1 MAMNKKTTR
10 LSLLRGI
17 LVVMA
22 LIVAMTSNAAK
33 LTDVIGY
40 NWTTSGTNAT
50 LAKYTITSHQEDGVT
65 VKDSLFYTGDE
76 NNIVNIPETF
86 EYNGVTYTVV
96 AIDANAF
103 VNCRDIKEIH
113 LPATCVSYGNNCF
126 RGCTSLTNYPV
137 TETATKMGSGTIWEC
152 PNVTEAFIPSG
163 VTSTLISNQF
173 ANTGVRK
180 LTIMASETPLKFSRN
195 AFGATAADLPPL
207 DTLIILRPMNTAD
220 YASNLQPFH
229 NYTTIKQLVLG
240 GELLDIAQSC
250 FMGCSGIEEVI
261 FEEGNKIATIGS
273 GAFNCCNHLKSIE
286 LPATITSVP
295 MNIFLNCSQLE
306 SVNFLGSITSIQQS
320 AFNGCSSLQSIALP
334 SSLTSIG
341 ASAFNNSGLTG
352 VIELPEGLTTIGAG
366 AFAGSHNI
374 TGINLPST
382 VATIGNAAFGPI
394 ENLASIQLADGNSA
408 FAVNNGVL
416 TNAAGTRL
424 LVTAHE
430 GEIGTAINNG
440 TVVSIDNYGMAFS
453 PYTDVNLPALNEIG
467 NYGFYRAAIKEF
479 TYKAG
484 MTVNPNAF
492 LESDLET
499 LNTEE
504 GVREIPQNLC
514 ANCTKL
520 TTVNISNT
528 VTNMFQ
534 DAFIGCTSLKHM
546 DLGANINYME
556 KGSVPATIE
565 SLTVRNVVPPVLG
578 AGVFEPSQSNVICN
592 VAATSVNDY
601 EAAPQWQYLN
611 IQGDPSITGEG
622 TVLGCPSGLYFATK
636 DCRLMYRDNDG
647 NIIDTEFNTGEH
659 AFNIQNYKNRIYV
672 ASAGHYFQYQGEDA
686 QASGGDGELFYVNK
700 TDDLWYRVTVLN
712 NVGYKAFEDPFSM
725 YISAIDNKIYIA
737 DRNVGIHEMSA
748 DTVGLYG
755 TQPFFMQNGWLPY
768 YNDKITWG
776 AIGAG
781 MQMRATDVVASDGTT
796 RNNVYWVAKKFNG
809 QGIFRFDKNMIY
821 SASDN
826 EGAYH
831 QNEQLPVYLYNV
843 QMTTFYIDEENGY
856 LYFFVQKDN
865 VGNAT
870 PGLYRISLATLATK
884 QDQATVADDAVLID
898 DSPILLEGSGDE
910 ITGITQITGDGNY
923 IYWAYI
929 SCGEGT
935 SVPGMVAYD
944 PANPLHQT
952 GIKMISAKPENAT
965 VVPPITYAVEGIA
978 AYGVTTAKFESPG
991 PAILPGDV
999 NGDGNVTS
1007 TDITLLYNIILNNDY
1022 TGVVN
1027 ADQNG
1032 DGNITSSDVTLIYNI
1047 LLGSKK

>member
-1 MAMNKKTTR
+1 MSKKITR
-10 LSLLRGI
+10 LSWLRGS
-17 LVVMA
+17 LLVMA
-22 LIVAMTSNAAK
+22 LTAAVIGNAAT

-50 LAKYTITSHQEDGVT
+50 LKKYTITSHQEDGVT

-86 EYNGVTYTVV
+86 EYNGITYTVV

-137 TETATKMGSGTIWEC
+137 TETATKLGSGTIWEC
-152 PNVTEAFIPSG
+152 PNITEAFIPSG

-180 LTIMASETPLKFSRN
+180 LTIMASETPLKFNRN

-207 DTLIILRPMNTAD
+207 DTLIILRPMNTGD
-220 YASNLQPFH
+220 YVSNLQPFH
-229 NYTTIKQLVLG
+229 NYPTIKQLVLG
-240 GELLDIAQSC
+240 GELLDIPQSC
-250 FMGCSGIEEVI
+250 FMGCSGIEEII
-261 FEEGNKIATIGS
+261 FEDGNKIATIGTD
-273 GAFNCCNHLKSIE
+273 AFQGCSSLKSIE

-295 MNIFLNCSQLE
+295 MNLLLGCSKLE
-306 SVNFLGSITSIQQS
+306 SVSFLGEITSIQQS
-320 AFNGCSSLQSIALP
+320 AFNGCAALHNFTFPATLKTIA
-334 SSLTSIG
+334 
-341 ASAFNNSGLTG
+341 ASAFYNSGLTG
-352 VIELPEGLTTIGAG
+352 VIELPEGVTSVGTN
-366 AFAGSHNI
+366 AFAGANAI
-374 TGINLPST
+374 TGIKLPST
-382 VATIGNAAFGPI
+382 LATIGNAAFGPI
-394 ENLASIQLADGNSA
+394 ENLASIELADGNSA
-408 FAVNNGVL
+408 FTVNNGVL

-430 GEIGTAINNG
+430 GEIGTTINNG
-440 TVVSIDNYGMAFS
+440 TIETIDNYGMAYS
-453 PYTDVNLPALNEIG
+453 PFTDVNLSSLVEIG

-484 MTVNPNAF
+484 MVVNPNAF

-504 GVREIPQNLC
+504 GAREIPQNLC

-534 DAFIGCTSLKHM
+534 DAFAGCTALKHM

-578 AGVFEPSQSNVICN
+578 AGVFEPSQSNVLCT
-592 VAATSVNDY
+592 VAATSVGDY

-636 DCRLMYRDNDG
+636 DGRLMYRDNNGDV
-647 NIIDTEFNTGEH
+647 IDTEFTTGEH
-659 AFNIQNYKNRIYV
+659 AFNIQSYKNRIYV
-672 ASAGHYFQYQGEDA
+672 ASAGHYFQYQGADA

-725 YISAIDNKIYIA
+725 YISSIDNKIYIA

-755 TQPFFMQNGWLPY
+755 TQPFFMQNNWLPY
-768 YNDKITWG
+768 YNDKITYG

-781 MQMRATDVVASDGTT
+781 MTMRATDVIDANGTT

-809 QGIFRFDKNMIY
+809 QGIFRFDKSMLY
-821 SASDN
+821 TD
-826 EGAYH
+826 GTGDQH
-831 QNEQLPVYLYNV
+831 TDKQLPVYLNNV
-843 QMTTFYIDEENGY
+843 QMTCFYLDEENGY

-865 VGNAT
+865 VGNSV
-870 PGLYRISLATLATK
+870 PGLYRIALATLEAKQEMATI
-884 QDQATVADDAVLID
+884 AEDAVLID
-898 DSPILLEGSGDE
+898 NSPILLEGSGDE
-910 ITGITQITGDGNY
+910 ITGITQITGDGEY

-929 SCGEGT
+929 SCGDGT
-935 SVPGMVAYD
+935 AVPGMVAYD
-944 PANPLHQT
+944 AANPLHQT

-978 AYGVTTAKFESPG
+978 AYGVTTAKFEAPVVVV
-991 PAILPGDV
+991 PGDV
-999 NGDGNVTS
+999 NGDGQVTAS
-1007 TDITLLYNIILNNDY
+1007 DITSLYSIILNNDWSNA
-1022 TGVVN
+1022 VN

-1032 DGNITSSDVTLIYNI
+1032 DGEITAADITAVYNV
-1047 LLGSKK
+1047 LLGN

>member
-1 MAMNKKTTR
+1 MSKKITR
-10 LSLLRGI
+10 LSWLRGS
-17 LVVMA
+17 LLVMA
-22 LIVAMTSNAAK
+22 LTAAVIGNAAT

-50 LAKYTITSHQEDGVT
+50 LKKYTITSHQEDGVT

-86 EYNGVTYTVV
+86 EYNGITYTVV

-137 TETATKMGSGTIWEC
+137 TETATKLGSGTIWEC
-152 PNVTEAFIPSG
+152 PNITEAFIPSG

-180 LTIMASETPLKFSRN
+180 LTIMASETPLKFNRN

-207 DTLIILRPMNTAD
+207 DTLIILRPMNTGD
-220 YASNLQPFH
+220 YVSNLQPFH
-229 NYTTIKQLVLG
+229 NYPTIKQLVLG
-240 GELLDIAQSC
+240 GELLDIPQSC
-250 FMGCSGIEEVI
+250 FMGCSGIEEII
-261 FEEGNKIATIGS
+261 FEDGNKIATIGTD
-273 GAFNCCNHLKSIE
+273 AFQGCSSLKSIE

-295 MNIFLNCSQLE
+295 MNLLLGCSKLE
-306 SVNFLGSITSIQQS
+306 SVNFLGEITSIQQS
-320 AFNGCSSLQSIALP
+320 AFNGCAALHNFTFPATLKTIA
-334 SSLTSIG
+334 
-341 ASAFNNSGLTG
+341 ASAFYNSGLTG
-352 VIELPEGLTTIGAG
+352 VIELPEGVTSVGAN
-366 AFAGSHNI
+366 AFAGANAI
-374 TGINLPST
+374 TGIKLPST
-382 VATIGNAAFGPI
+382 LATIGNAAFGPI
-394 ENLASIQLADGNSA
+394 ENLASIELADGNSA
-408 FAVNNGVL
+408 FTVNNGVL

-430 GEIGTAINNG
+430 GEIGTTINNG
-440 TVVSIDNYGMAFS
+440 TIETIDNYGMAYS
-453 PYTDVNLPALNEIG
+453 PFTDVNLASLVEIG
-467 NYGFYRAAIKEF
+467 NFGFYRAAIKEF

-484 MTVNPNAF
+484 MIVNPNAF

-504 GVREIPQNLC
+504 GAREIPQNLC

-534 DAFIGCTSLKHM
+534 DAFAGCTALKHM

-578 AGVFEPSQSNVICN
+578 AGVFEPSQSNVLCT
-592 VAATSVNDY
+592 VAATSVGDY

-636 DCRLMYRDNDG
+636 DGRLMYRDNNGD
-647 NIIDTEFNTGEH
+647 IIDTEFTTGEH
-659 AFNIQNYKNRIYV
+659 AFNIQSYKNRIYV
-672 ASAGHYFQYQGEDA
+672 ASAGHYFQYQGADA

-725 YISAIDNKIYIA
+725 YISSIDNKIYIA

-755 TQPFFMQNGWLPY
+755 TQPFFMQNNWLPY
-768 YNDKITWG
+768 YNDKITYG

-781 MQMRATDVVASDGTT
+781 MTMRATDVVASDGTT

-809 QGIFRFDKNMIY
+809 QGIFRFDKSMLY
-821 SASDN
+821 TD
-826 EGAYH
+826 GTGDQH
-831 QNEQLPVYLYNV
+831 TDKQLPVYLNNV
-843 QMTTFYIDEENGY
+843 QMTCFYLDEENGY

-865 VGNAT
+865 VGNSV
-870 PGLYRISLATLATK
+870 PGLYRIALATLEAK
-884 QDQATVADDAVLID
+884 QDMATIAEDAVLID
-898 DSPILLEGSGDE
+898 NSPILLEGSGDE
-910 ITGITQITGDGNY
+910 ITGITQITGDGEY

-929 SCGEGT
+929 SCGDGT
-935 SVPGMVAYD
+935 AVPGMVAYD
-944 PANPLHQT
+944 AANPLHQT

-978 AYGVTTAKFESPG
+978 AYGVTTAKFEAPVVVV
-991 PAILPGDV
+991 PGDV
-999 NGDGNVTS
+999 NGDGQVTAS
-1007 TDITLLYNIILNNDY
+1007 DITSLYSIILNNDWSNA
-1022 TGVVN
+1022 VN

-1032 DGNITSSDVTLIYNI
+1032 DGEITAADITAVYNV
-1047 LLGSKK
+1047 LLGN

>member
-1 MAMNKKTTR
+1 MSKNITR
-10 LSLLRGI
+10 SFWLRGSLLILSLA
-17 LVVMA
+17 VVIMA
-22 LIVAMTSNAAK
+22 NAAT

-50 LAKYTITSHQEDGVT
+50 LKKYTITSHQEDGVT

-86 EYNGVTYTVV
+86 EYNGITYTVV

-137 TETATKMGSGTIWEC
+137 TETATKLGSGTIWEC
-152 PNVTEAFIPSG
+152 PNITEAFIPSG

-180 LTIMASETPLKFSRN
+180 LTIMASETPLKFNRN
-195 AFGATAADLPPL
+195 AFGATNADMPPL
-207 DTLIILRPMNTAD
+207 DTLIILRPMNTSD
-220 YASNLQPFH
+220 YVSNLQPFH
-229 NYTTIKQLVLG
+229 NYPTIKQLVLG
-240 GELLDIAQSC
+240 GELLDIPQSC
-250 FMGCSGIEEVI
+250 FMGCSGLEEVI
-261 FEEGNKIATIGS
+261 FENGNKIATIGS
-273 GAFNCCNHLKSIE
+273 DAFQGCNHLKAIE

-295 MNIFLNCSQLE
+295 MNLCLGCSQLN
-306 SVNFLGSITSIQQS
+306 SVSFLGDITSIQQS
-320 AFNGCSSLQSIALP
+320 AFNGCAALQNFTFPTTLK
-334 SSLTSIG
+334 TIG
-341 ASAFNNSGLTG
+341 ASAFYNSGLAG
-352 VIELPEGLTTIGAG
+352 VIELPEGVTSIGAN
-366 AFAGSHNI
+366 AFAGANAI
-374 TGINLPST
+374 TGIKLPST

-394 ENLASIQLADGNSA
+394 ENLASIELGAGNSA
-408 FAVNNGVL
+408 FALNNGVL

-430 GEIGTAINNG
+430 GNIGTTLNNA
-440 TVVSIDNYGMAFS
+440 TIETIDNYGMAFS
-453 PYTDVNLPALNEIG
+453 PFTDVDLPALNEIG

-492 LESDLET
+492 LESDLEI

-504 GVREIPQNLC
+504 GAREIPQNLC

-520 TTVNISNT
+520 HTVNISST
-528 VTNMFQ
+528 VTNIFQ
-534 DAFIGCTSLKHM
+534 DAFAGCTALEHM
-546 DLGANINYME
+546 ELGSHINYME
-556 KGSVPATIE
+556 KGAVPSTIQ
-565 SLTVRNVVPPVLG
+565 SLRVLNVTPPVLG
-578 AGVFEPSQSNVICN
+578 AGVFEPAQSNVLCE
-592 VAATSVNDY
+592 VASTAVNDY

-611 IQGDPSITGEG
+611 IQGDPSITGSG
-622 TVLGCPSGLYFATK
+622 TTLGCPSGLYFATK
-636 DCRLMYRDNDG
+636 DCRLMYRDSEG

-659 AFNIQNYKNRIYV
+659 AFNIQSYKNRIYV
-672 ASAGHYFQYQGEDA
+672 ASAGHYFQYQGADA
-686 QASGGDGELFYVNK
+686 QATGGDGELFYVNN
-700 TDDLWYRVTVLN
+700 TDGMWFRVTVLN

-725 YISAIDNKIYIA
+725 YISSIDNKIYIA

-755 TQPFFMQNGWLPY
+755 TQPFFMQNNWLPY
-768 YNDKITWG
+768 YNDKITYG

-781 MQMRATDVVASDGTT
+781 MTMRATDVINADGTT

-809 QGIFRFDKNMIY
+809 QGIFRFDKSMLY
-821 SASDN
+821 PDGT
-826 EGAYH
+826 GADH
-831 QNEQLPVYLYNV
+831 PDKQLPVYLNNV
-843 QMTTFYIDEENGY
+843 QMTSFYLDEENGY

-865 VGNAT
+865 VGGAV
-870 PGLYRISLATLATK
+870 PGLYRIALATLNAK
-884 QDQATVADDAVLID
+884 QDLATISEDAVLID

-935 SVPGMVAYD
+935 SVPDMVAYD
-944 PANPLHQT
+944 PTNPLHQT

-978 AYGVTTAKFESPG
+978 AYGVTTAKFEAPVVVV
-991 PAILPGDV
+991 PGDV
-999 NGDGNVTS
+999 NGDGVVTAADV
-1007 TDITLLYNIILNNDY
+1007 TMLYNILLNEDW
-1022 TGVVN
+1022 TDAVN

-1032 DGNITSSDVTLIYNI
+1032 DGVITAADITAVYNV
-1047 LLGSKK
+1047 LLN

>member
-1 MAMNKKTTR
+1 MSKNITR
-10 LSLLRGI
+10 LSWMRVSLLI
-17 LVVMA
+17 LSLAVVMMA
-22 LIVAMTSNAAK
+22 NAAT

-40 NWTTSGTNAT
+40 NWTTNGTNAT
-50 LAKYTITSHQEDGVT
+50 LKKYTITSHQEDGVT

-86 EYNGVTYTVV
+86 EYNGITYTVV

-152 PNVTEAFIPSG
+152 PNITEAFIPGG

-173 ANTGVRK
+173 ANSGVRK
-180 LTIMASETPLKFSRN
+180 LTIMASETPLKFNRN

-207 DTLIILRPMNTAD
+207 DTLIILRPMNTSD
-220 YASNLQPFH
+220 YVSNLQPFH
-229 NYTTIKQLVLG
+229 NYPTIKQLVLG
-240 GELLDIAQSC
+240 GELLDIPQSC
-250 FMGCSGIEEVI
+250 FMGCSGIENVI
-261 FEEGNKIATIGS
+261 FEDGNKIATIGT
-273 GAFNCCNHLKSIE
+273 GAFQGCNHLKAIE

-295 MNIFLNCSQLE
+295 ANIFLNCSQLE
-306 SVNFLGSITSIQQS
+306 QVNLLGDVTSIQQS
-320 AFNGCSSLQSIALP
+320 AFNGCAALQNFTFPTTLK
-334 SSLTSIG
+334 TIG
-341 ASAFNNSGLTG
+341 ASAFLNSGLTG
-352 VIELPEGLTTIGAG
+352 VIEIPEGVTSIGAT
-366 AFAGSHNI
+366 AFAGSNTI
-374 TGINLPST
+374 TGIKLPST

-394 ENLASIQLADGNSA
+394 ENLASIELASGNSA
-408 FAVNNGVL
+408 FALSNGVL
-416 TNAAGTRL
+416 TNAASTRL
-424 LVTAHE
+424 LVAAHE
-430 GEIGTAINNG
+430 GEIGTTLNNA
-440 TVVSIDNYGMAFS
+440 TIETIDNYGLAYS
-453 PYTDVNLPALNEIG
+453 PFTDVILPALKEIG

-479 TYKAG
+479 TYKSG

-492 LESDLET
+492 LESDLEI

-504 GVREIPQNLC
+504 GAREIPQNLC

-520 TTVNISNT
+520 HTVNISNT
-528 VTNMFQ
+528 VTNIFR
-534 DAFIGCTSLKHM
+534 DAFEGCTALEHM
-546 DLGANINYME
+546 ELGSHINYME
-556 KGSVPATIE
+556 KGAVPSTIQ
-565 SLTVRNVVPPVLG
+565 SLRVLNVTPPVLG
-578 AGVFEPSQSNVICN
+578 AGVFEPSQSNVVCT

-622 TVLGCPSGLYFATK
+622 TTLGCPPGLYFATK
-636 DCRLMYRDNDG
+636 DSRLMYVNNRNE
-647 NIIDTEFNTGEH
+647 IIDTEFNTGEH
-659 AFNIQNYKNRIYV
+659 AFNIQLYKNRVYV

-686 QASGGDGELFYVNK
+686 QASGGDGELFYVNN
-700 TDDLWYRVTVLN
+700 TDGMWYRVTVLN

-725 YISAIDNKIYIA
+725 YISSIDNKIYIA

-781 MQMRATDVVASDGTT
+781 MQMRATDVINADGTT
-796 RNNVYWVAKKFNG
+796 RDNVYWVAKKFNG
-809 QGIFRFDKNMIY
+809 QGIFRFDKSMIH
-821 SASDN
+821 SGSDN
-826 EGAYH
+826 DGANYP
-831 QNEQLPVYLYNV
+831 NEQLPVYLNNV

-870 PGLYRISLATLATK
+870 PGLYRIALATLATK
-884 QDQATVADDAVLID
+884 QDQATVAEDAVLID

-910 ITGITQITGDGNY
+910 ITGITQITGDGNH

-929 SCGEGT
+929 SCGDAAA
-935 SVPGMVAYD
+935 VPGMVAYD
-944 PANPLHQT
+944 ATNPLHKT
-952 GIKMISAKPENAT
+952 GIKMISAKPENAA

-978 AYGVTTAKFESPG
+978 AYGVAAYGFDPQQ
-991 PAILPGDV
+991 AIPGDV
-999 NGDGNVTS
+999 NGDGNVTAA
-1007 TDITLLYNIILNNDY
+1007 DITAL
-1022 TGVVN
+1022 
-1027 ADQNG
+1027 
-1032 DGNITSSDVTLIYNI
+1032 YNI
-1047 LLGSKK
+1047 LLTDDWSNALNPDQTGDGVITSADITAVYSILLGSN

>member
-1 MAMNKKTTR
+1 MSKKITR
-10 LSLLRGI
+10 LSWLRGS
-17 LVVMA
+17 LLVMA
-22 LIVAMTSNAAK
+22 LTAAVIGNAAT

-50 LAKYTITSHQEDGVT
+50 LKKYTITSHQEDGVT

-86 EYNGVTYTVV
+86 EYNGITYTVV

-137 TETATKMGSGTIWEC
+137 TETATKLGSGTIWEC
-152 PNVTEAFIPSG
+152 PNITEAFIPSG

-180 LTIMASETPLKFSRN
+180 LTIMASETPLKFNRN

-207 DTLIILRPMNTAD
+207 DTLIILRPMNTGD
-220 YASNLQPFH
+220 YVSNLQPFH
-229 NYTTIKQLVLG
+229 NYPTIKQLVLG
-240 GELLDIAQSC
+240 GELLDIPQSC
-250 FMGCSGIEEVI
+250 FMGCSGIEEII
-261 FEEGNKIATIGS
+261 FEDGNKIATIGTD
-273 GAFNCCNHLKSIE
+273 AFQGCSSLKSIE

-295 MNIFLNCSQLE
+295 MNLCLGCSQLN
-306 SVNFLGSITSIQQS
+306 SVTFLGEVTSIQQS
-320 AFNGCSSLQSIALP
+320 AFNGCAALHNFTFPATLKTIA
-334 SSLTSIG
+334 
-341 ASAFNNSGLTG
+341 ASAFYNSGLTG
-352 VIELPEGLTTIGAG
+352 VIELPEGVTSVGAN
-366 AFAGSHNI
+366 AFAGANAI
-374 TGINLPST
+374 TGIKLPST
-382 VATIGNAAFGPI
+382 LATIGNAAFGPI
-394 ENLASIQLADGNSA
+394 ENLASIELADGNSA
-408 FAVNNGVL
+408 FTVNNGVL

-430 GEIGTAINNG
+430 GEIGTTINNG
-440 TVVSIDNYGMAFS
+440 TIETIDNYGMAYS
-453 PYTDVNLPALNEIG
+453 PFTDVNLASLVEIG
-467 NYGFYRAAIKEF
+467 NFGFYRAAIKEF

-484 MTVNPNAF
+484 MIVNPNAF

-504 GVREIPQNLC
+504 GAREIPQNLC

-534 DAFIGCTSLKHM
+534 DAFAGCTALKHM

-578 AGVFEPSQSNVICN
+578 AGVFEPSQSNVLCT
-592 VAATSVNDY
+592 VAATSVGDY

-636 DCRLMYRDNDG
+636 DGRLMYRDNNGDV
-647 NIIDTEFNTGEH
+647 IDTEFTTGEH
-659 AFNIQNYKNRIYV
+659 AFNIQSYKNRIYV
-672 ASAGHYFQYQGEDA
+672 ASAGHYFQYQGADA

-725 YISAIDNKIYIA
+725 YISSIDNKIYIA

-755 TQPFFMQNGWLPY
+755 TQPFFMQNNWLPY
-768 YNDKITWG
+768 YNDKITYG

-781 MQMRATDVVASDGTT
+781 MTMRATDVIDANGTT

-809 QGIFRFDKNMIY
+809 QGIFRFDKSMLY
-821 SASDN
+821 TD
-826 EGAYH
+826 GTGDQH
-831 QNEQLPVYLYNV
+831 TDKQLPVYLNNV
-843 QMTTFYIDEENGY
+843 QMTCFYLDEENGY

-865 VGNAT
+865 VGNSV
-870 PGLYRISLATLATK
+870 PGLYRIALATLEAKQEMATI
-884 QDQATVADDAVLID
+884 AEDAVLID
-898 DSPILLEGSGDE
+898 NSPILLEGSGDE
-910 ITGITQITGDGNY
+910 ITGITQITGDGEY

-929 SCGEGT
+929 SCGDGT
-935 SVPGMVAYD
+935 AVPGMVAYD
-944 PANPLHQT
+944 AANPLHQT

-978 AYGVTTAKFESPG
+978 AYGVTTAKFEAPVVVV
-991 PAILPGDV
+991 PGDV
-999 NGDGNVTS
+999 NGDGQVTAS
-1007 TDITLLYNIILNNDY
+1007 DITSLYSIILNNDWSNA
-1022 TGVVN
+1022 VN

-1032 DGNITSSDVTLIYNI
+1032 DGEITAADITAVYNV
-1047 LLGSKK
+1047 LLGN

>member
-1 MAMNKKTTR
+1 MSKKITR
-10 LSLLRGI
+10 LSWLRGS
-17 LVVMA
+17 LLVMA
-22 LIVAMTSNAAK
+22 LTAAVIGNAAT

-50 LAKYTITSHQEDGVT
+50 LKKYTITSHQEDGVT

-86 EYNGVTYTVV
+86 EYNGITYTVV

-137 TETATKMGSGTIWEC
+137 TETATKLGSGTIWEC
-152 PNVTEAFIPSG
+152 PNITEAFIPSG

-180 LTIMASETPLKFSRN
+180 LTIMASETPLKFNRN
-195 AFGATAADLPPL
+195 AFGATSADLPPL
-207 DTLIILRPMNTAD
+207 DTLIILRPMNTGD
-220 YASNLQPFH
+220 YVSNLQPFH
-229 NYTTIKQLVLG
+229 NYPTIKQLVLG
-240 GELLDIAQSC
+240 GELLDIPQSC
-250 FMGCSGIEEVI
+250 FMGCSGIEEII
-261 FEEGNKIATIGS
+261 FEDGNKIATIGTD
-273 GAFNCCNHLKSIE
+273 AFQGCSSLKSIE

-295 MNIFLNCSQLE
+295 MNLCLGCSQLN
-306 SVNFLGSITSIQQS
+306 SVTFLGEVTSIQQS
-320 AFNGCSSLQSIALP
+320 AFNGCAALHNFTFPATLKTIA
-334 SSLTSIG
+334 
-341 ASAFNNSGLTG
+341 ASAFYNSGLTG
-352 VIELPEGLTTIGAG
+352 VIELPEGVTSVGAN
-366 AFAGSHNI
+366 AFAGANAI
-374 TGINLPST
+374 TGIKLPST
-382 VATIGNAAFGPI
+382 LATIGNAAFGPI
-394 ENLASIQLADGNSA
+394 ENLASIELADGNSA
-408 FAVNNGVL
+408 FTVNNGVL

-430 GEIGTAINNG
+430 GEIGTTINNG
-440 TVVSIDNYGMAFS
+440 TIETIDNYGMAYS
-453 PYTDVNLPALNEIG
+453 PFTDVNLASLVEIG
-467 NYGFYRAAIKEF
+467 NFGFYRAAIKEF

-484 MTVNPNAF
+484 MIVNPNAF

-504 GVREIPQNLC
+504 GAREIPQNLC

-534 DAFIGCTSLKHM
+534 DAFAGCTALKHM

-578 AGVFEPSQSNVICN
+578 AGVFEPSQSNVLCT
-592 VAATSVNDY
+592 VAATSVGDY

-636 DCRLMYRDNDG
+636 DGRLMYRDNNGD
-647 NIIDTEFNTGEH
+647 IIDTEFTTGEH
-659 AFNIQNYKNRIYV
+659 AFNIQSYKNRIYV
-672 ASAGHYFQYQGEDA
+672 ASAGHYFQYQGADA

-725 YISAIDNKIYIA
+725 YISSIDNKIYIA

-755 TQPFFMQNGWLPY
+755 TQPFFMQNNWLPY
-768 YNDKITWG
+768 YNDKITYG

-781 MQMRATDVVASDGTT
+781 MTMRATDVIDANGTT

-809 QGIFRFDKNMIY
+809 QGIFRFDKSMLY
-821 SASDN
+821 TD
-826 EGAYH
+826 GTGDQH
-831 QNEQLPVYLYNV
+831 TDKQLPVYLNNV
-843 QMTTFYIDEENGY
+843 QMTCFYLDEENGY

-865 VGNAT
+865 VGNSV
-870 PGLYRISLATLATK
+870 PGLYRIALATLEAKQEMATI
-884 QDQATVADDAVLID
+884 AEDAVLID
-898 DSPILLEGSGDE
+898 NSPILLEGSGDE
-910 ITGITQITGDGNY
+910 ITGITQITGDGEY

-929 SCGEGT
+929 SCGDGT
-935 SVPGMVAYD
+935 AVPGMVAYD
-944 PANPLHQT
+944 AANPLHQT

-978 AYGVTTAKFESPG
+978 AYGVTTAKFEAPVVVV
-991 PAILPGDV
+991 PGDV
-999 NGDGNVTS
+999 NGDGQVTAS
-1007 TDITLLYNIILNNDY
+1007 DITSLYSIILNNDWSY
-1022 TGVVN
+1022 AVN

-1032 DGNITSSDVTLIYNI
+1032 DGEITAADITAVYNV
-1047 LLGSKK
+1047 LLGN

>member
-1 MAMNKKTTR
+1 MSKKITR
-10 LSLLRGI
+10 LSWLRGS
-17 LVVMA
+17 LLVMA
-22 LIVAMTSNAAK
+22 LTAAVIGNAAT

-50 LAKYTITSHQEDGVT
+50 LKKYTITSHQEDGVT

-86 EYNGVTYTVV
+86 EYNGITYTVV

-137 TETATKMGSGTIWEC
+137 TETATKLGSGTIWEC
-152 PNVTEAFIPSG
+152 PNITEAFIPSG

-180 LTIMASETPLKFSRN
+180 LTIMASETPLKFNRN
-195 AFGATAADLPPL
+195 AFGATSADLPPL
-207 DTLIILRPMNTAD
+207 DTLIILRPMNTGD
-220 YASNLQPFH
+220 YVSNLQPFH
-229 NYTTIKQLVLG
+229 NYPTIKQLVLG
-240 GELLDIAQSC
+240 GELLDIPQSC
-250 FMGCSGIEEVI
+250 FMGCSGIEEII
-261 FEEGNKIATIGS
+261 FEDGNKIATIGTD
-273 GAFNCCNHLKSIE
+273 AFQGCSSLKSIE

-295 MNIFLNCSQLE
+295 MNLCLGCSQLN
-306 SVNFLGSITSIQQS
+306 SVTFLGEVTSIQQS
-320 AFNGCSSLQSIALP
+320 AFNGCAALHNFTFPATLKTIA
-334 SSLTSIG
+334 
-341 ASAFNNSGLTG
+341 ASAFYNSGLTG
-352 VIELPEGLTTIGAG
+352 VIELPEGVTSVGAN
-366 AFAGSHNI
+366 AFAGANAI
-374 TGINLPST
+374 TGIKLPST
-382 VATIGNAAFGPI
+382 LATIGNAAFGPI
-394 ENLASIQLADGNSA
+394 ENLASIELADGNSA
-408 FAVNNGVL
+408 FTVNNGVL

-430 GEIGTAINNG
+430 GEIGTTINNG
-440 TVVSIDNYGMAFS
+440 TIETIDNYGMAYS
-453 PYTDVNLPALNEIG
+453 PFTDVNLSSLVEIG
-467 NYGFYRAAIKEF
+467 NFGFYRAAIKEF

-484 MTVNPNAF
+484 MIVNPNAF

-504 GVREIPQNLC
+504 GAREIPQNLC

-534 DAFIGCTSLKHM
+534 DAFAGCTALKHM

-578 AGVFEPSQSNVICN
+578 AGVFEPSQSNVLCT
-592 VAATSVNDY
+592 VAATSVGDY

-636 DCRLMYRDNDG
+636 DGRLMYRDNNGDV
-647 NIIDTEFNTGEH
+647 IDTEFTTGEH
-659 AFNIQNYKNRIYV
+659 AFNIQSYKNRIYV
-672 ASAGHYFQYQGEDA
+672 ASAGHYFQYQGADA

-725 YISAIDNKIYIA
+725 YISSIDNKIYIA

-755 TQPFFMQNGWLPY
+755 TQPFFMQNNWLPY
-768 YNDKITWG
+768 YNDKITYG

-781 MQMRATDVVASDGTT
+781 MTMRATDVIDANGTT

-809 QGIFRFDKNMIY
+809 QGIFRFDKSMLY
-821 SASDN
+821 TDGTG
-826 EGAYH
+826 EQH
-831 QNEQLPVYLYNV
+831 TDKQLPVYLNNV
-843 QMTTFYIDEENGY
+843 QMTCFYLDEENGY

-865 VGNAT
+865 VGNSV
-870 PGLYRISLATLATK
+870 PGLYRIALATLEAKQEMATI
-884 QDQATVADDAVLID
+884 AEDAVLID
-898 DSPILLEGSGDE
+898 NSPILLEGSGDE
-910 ITGITQITGDGNY
+910 ITGITQITGDGEY

-929 SCGEGT
+929 SCGDGT
-935 SVPGMVAYD
+935 AVPGMVAYD
-944 PANPLHQT
+944 AANPLHQT

-978 AYGVTTAKFESPG
+978 AYGVTTAKFEAPVVVV
-991 PAILPGDV
+991 PGDV
-999 NGDGNVTS
+999 NGDGQVTAS
-1007 TDITLLYNIILNNDY
+1007 DITSLYSIILNNDWSNA
-1022 TGVVN
+1022 VN

-1032 DGNITSSDVTLIYNI
+1032 DGEITAADITAVYNV
-1047 LLGSKK
+1047 LLGN

>member
-1 MAMNKKTTR
+1 MSKKITR
-10 LSLLRGI
+10 LSWLRGS
-17 LVVMA
+17 LLVMA
-22 LIVAMTSNAAK
+22 LTAAVIGNAAT

-50 LAKYTITSHQEDGVT
+50 LKKYTITSHQEDGVT

-86 EYNGVTYTVV
+86 EYNGITYTVV

-137 TETATKMGSGTIWEC
+137 TETATKLGSGTIWEC
-152 PNVTEAFIPSG
+152 PNITEAFIPSG

-180 LTIMASETPLKFSRN
+180 LTIMASETPLKFNRN

-207 DTLIILRPMNTAD
+207 DTLIILRPMNTGD
-220 YASNLQPFH
+220 YVSNLQPFH
-229 NYTTIKQLVLG
+229 NYPTIKQLVLG
-240 GELLDIAQSC
+240 GELLDIPQSC
-250 FMGCSGIEEVI
+250 FMGCSGIGEII
-261 FEEGNKIATIGS
+261 FEDGNKIATIGTD
-273 GAFNCCNHLKSIE
+273 AFQGCSSLKSIE

-295 MNIFLNCSQLE
+295 MNLLLGCSKLE
-306 SVNFLGSITSIQQS
+306 SVNFLGEITSIQQS
-320 AFNGCSSLQSIALP
+320 AFNGCAALHNFTFPATLKTIA
-334 SSLTSIG
+334 
-341 ASAFNNSGLTG
+341 ASAFYNSGLTG
-352 VIELPEGLTTIGAG
+352 VIELPEGVTSVGTN
-366 AFAGSHNI
+366 AFAGANAI
-374 TGINLPST
+374 TGIKLPST
-382 VATIGNAAFGPI
+382 LATIGNAAFGPI
-394 ENLASIQLADGNSA
+394 ENLASIELADGNSA
-408 FAVNNGVL
+408 FTVNNGVL

-430 GEIGTAINNG
+430 GEIGTTINNG
-440 TVVSIDNYGMAFS
+440 TIETINNYGMAYS
-453 PYTDVNLPALNEIG
+453 PFTDVNLSSLVEIG
-467 NYGFYRAAIKEF
+467 NFGFYRAAIKEF

-484 MTVNPNAF
+484 MIVNPNAF

-504 GVREIPQNLC
+504 GAREIPQNLC

-534 DAFIGCTSLKHM
+534 DAFAGCTALKHM

-578 AGVFEPSQSNVICN
+578 AGVFEPSQSNVLCT
-592 VAATSVNDY
+592 VAATSVGDY

-636 DCRLMYRDNDG
+636 DGRLMYRDNNGDV
-647 NIIDTEFNTGEH
+647 IDTEFTTGEH
-659 AFNIQNYKNRIYV
+659 AFNIQSYKNRIYV
-672 ASAGHYFQYQGEDA
+672 ASAGHYFQYQGADA

-725 YISAIDNKIYIA
+725 YISSIDNKIYIA

-755 TQPFFMQNGWLPY
+755 TQPFFMQNNWLPY
-768 YNDKITWG
+768 YNDKITYG

-781 MQMRATDVVASDGTT
+781 MTMRATDVIDANGTT

-809 QGIFRFDKNMIY
+809 QGIFRFDKSMLY
-821 SASDN
+821 TD
-826 EGAYH
+826 GTGDQH
-831 QNEQLPVYLYNV
+831 TDKQLPVYLNNV
-843 QMTTFYIDEENGY
+843 QMTCFYLDEENGY

-865 VGNAT
+865 VGNSV
-870 PGLYRISLATLATK
+870 PGLYRIALATLEAKQEMATI
-884 QDQATVADDAVLID
+884 AEDAVLID
-898 DSPILLEGSGDE
+898 NSPILLEGSGDE
-910 ITGITQITGDGNY
+910 ITGITQITGDGEY

-929 SCGEGT
+929 SCGDGT
-935 SVPGMVAYD
+935 AVPGMVAYD
-944 PANPLHQT
+944 AANPLHQT

-978 AYGVTTAKFESPG
+978 AYGVTTAKFEAPVVVV
-991 PAILPGDV
+991 PGDV
-999 NGDGNVTS
+999 NGDGQVTAS
-1007 TDITLLYNIILNNDY
+1007 DITSLYSIILNNDWSNA
-1022 TGVVN
+1022 VN

-1032 DGNITSSDVTLIYNI
+1032 DGEITAADITSVYNV
-1047 LLGSKK
+1047 LLGN

>member
-1 MAMNKKTTR
+1 MSKKITR
-10 LSLLRGI
+10 LSWLRGS
-17 LVVMA
+17 LLVMA
-22 LIVAMTSNAAK
+22 LTAAVIGNAAT

-50 LAKYTITSHQEDGVT
+50 LKKYTITSHQEDGVT

-86 EYNGVTYTVV
+86 EYNGITYTVV

-137 TETATKMGSGTIWEC
+137 TETATKLGSGTIWEC
-152 PNVTEAFIPSG
+152 PNITEAFIPSG

-180 LTIMASETPLKFSRN
+180 LTIMASETPLKFNRN

-207 DTLIILRPMNTAD
+207 DTLIILRPMNTGD
-220 YASNLQPFH
+220 YVSNLQPFH
-229 NYTTIKQLVLG
+229 NYPTIKQLVLG
-240 GELLDIAQSC
+240 GELLDIPQSC

-261 FEEGNKIATIGS
+261 FEDGNKIATIGTD
-273 GAFNCCNHLKSIE
+273 AFQGCSSLKSIE

-295 MNIFLNCSQLE
+295 MNLLLGCSKLE
-306 SVNFLGSITSIQQS
+306 SVNFLGEITSIQQS
-320 AFNGCSSLQSIALP
+320 AFNGCAALHNFTFPATLKTIA
-334 SSLTSIG
+334 
-341 ASAFNNSGLTG
+341 ASAFYNSGLTG
-352 VIELPEGLTTIGAG
+352 VIELPEGVTSVGTN
-366 AFAGSHNI
+366 AFAGANAI
-374 TGINLPST
+374 TGIKLPST
-382 VATIGNAAFGPI
+382 LATIGNAAFGPI
-394 ENLASIQLADGNSA
+394 ENLASIELADGNSA
-408 FAVNNGVL
+408 FTVNNGVL

-430 GEIGTAINNG
+430 GEIGTTINNG
-440 TVVSIDNYGMAFS
+440 TIETIDNYGMAYS
-453 PYTDVNLPALNEIG
+453 PFTDVNLSSLVEIG
-467 NYGFYRAAIKEF
+467 NFGFYRAAIKEF

-484 MTVNPNAF
+484 MIVNPNAF

-504 GVREIPQNLC
+504 GAREIPQNLC

-534 DAFIGCTSLKHM
+534 DAFAGCTALKHM

-578 AGVFEPSQSNVICN
+578 AGVFEPSQSNVLCT
-592 VAATSVNDY
+592 VAATSVGDY

-636 DCRLMYRDNDG
+636 DGRLMYRDNNGDV
-647 NIIDTEFNTGEH
+647 IDTEFTTGEH
-659 AFNIQNYKNRIYV
+659 AFNIQSYKNRIYV
-672 ASAGHYFQYQGEDA
+672 ASAGHYFQYQGADA

-725 YISAIDNKIYIA
+725 YISSIDNKIYIA

-755 TQPFFMQNGWLPY
+755 TQPFFMQNNWLPY
-768 YNDKITWG
+768 YNDKITYG

-781 MQMRATDVVASDGTT
+781 MTMRATDVIDANGTT

-809 QGIFRFDKNMIY
+809 QGIFRFDKSMLY
-821 SASDN
+821 TD
-826 EGAYH
+826 GTGDQH
-831 QNEQLPVYLYNV
+831 TDKQLPVYLNNV
-843 QMTTFYIDEENGY
+843 QMTCFYLDEENGY

-865 VGNAT
+865 VGNSV
-870 PGLYRISLATLATK
+870 PGLYRIALATLEAKQEMATI
-884 QDQATVADDAVLID
+884 AEDAVLID
-898 DSPILLEGSGDE
+898 NSPILLEGSGDE
-910 ITGITQITGDGNY
+910 ITGITQITGDGEY

-929 SCGEGT
+929 SCGDGT
-935 SVPGMVAYD
+935 AVPGMVAYD
-944 PANPLHQT
+944 AANPLHQT

-978 AYGVTTAKFESPG
+978 AYGVTTAKFEAPVVVV
-991 PAILPGDV
+991 PGDV
-999 NGDGNVTS
+999 NGDGQVTAS
-1007 TDITLLYNIILNNDY
+1007 DITSLYSIILNNDWSNA
-1022 TGVVN
+1022 VN

-1032 DGNITSSDVTLIYNI
+1032 DGEITAADITSVYNV
-1047 LLGSKK
+1047 LLGN

>member
-1 MAMNKKTTR
+1 MSKKITR
-10 LSLLRGI
+10 LSWLRGS
-17 LVVMA
+17 LLVMA
-22 LIVAMTSNAAK
+22 LTAAVIGNAAT

-40 NWTTSGTNAT
+40 NWTTNGTNAT
-50 LAKYTITSHQEDGVT
+50 LKKYTITSHQEDGVT

-86 EYNGVTYTVV
+86 EYNGITYTVV

-137 TETATKMGSGTIWEC
+137 TETATKLGSGTIWEC
-152 PNVTEAFIPSG
+152 PNITEAFIPSG

-180 LTIMASETPLKFSRN
+180 LTIMASETPLKFNRN

-207 DTLIILRPMNTAD
+207 DTLIILRPMNTGD
-220 YASNLQPFH
+220 YVSNLQPFH
-229 NYTTIKQLVLG
+229 NYPTIKQLVLG
-240 GELLDIAQSC
+240 GELLDIPQSC
-250 FMGCSGIEEVI
+250 FMGCSGIEEII
-261 FEEGNKIATIGS
+261 FEDGNKIATIGTD
-273 GAFNCCNHLKSIE
+273 AFQGCSSLKSIE

-295 MNIFLNCSQLE
+295 MNLLLGCSKLE
-306 SVNFLGSITSIQQS
+306 SVSFLGEITSIQQS
-320 AFNGCSSLQSIALP
+320 AFNGCAALHNFTFPATLKTIA
-334 SSLTSIG
+334 
-341 ASAFNNSGLTG
+341 ASAFYNSGLTG
-352 VIELPEGLTTIGAG
+352 VIELPEGVTSVGTN
-366 AFAGSHNI
+366 AFAGANAI
-374 TGINLPST
+374 TGIKLPST
-382 VATIGNAAFGPI
+382 LATIGNAAFGPI
-394 ENLASIQLADGNSA
+394 ENLASIELADGNSA
-408 FAVNNGVL
+408 FTVNNGVL

-430 GEIGTAINNG
+430 GEIGTTINNG
-440 TVVSIDNYGMAFS
+440 TIETIDNYGMAYS
-453 PYTDVNLPALNEIG
+453 PFTDVNLSSLVEIG

-484 MTVNPNAF
+484 MVVNPNAF

-504 GVREIPQNLC
+504 GAREIPQNLC

-534 DAFIGCTSLKHM
+534 DAFAGCTALKHM

-578 AGVFEPSQSNVICN
+578 AGVFEPSQSNVLCT
-592 VAATSVNDY
+592 VAATSVGDY

-636 DCRLMYRDNDG
+636 DGRLMYRDNNGDV
-647 NIIDTEFNTGEH
+647 IDTEFTTGEH
-659 AFNIQNYKNRIYV
+659 AFNIQSYKNRIYV
-672 ASAGHYFQYQGEDA
+672 ASAGHYFQYQGADA

-725 YISAIDNKIYIA
+725 YISSIDNKIYIA

-755 TQPFFMQNGWLPY
+755 TQPFFMQNNWLPY
-768 YNDKITWG
+768 YNDKITYG

-781 MQMRATDVVASDGTT
+781 MTMRATDVIDANGTT

-809 QGIFRFDKNMIY
+809 QGIFRFDKSMLY
-821 SASDN
+821 TD
-826 EGAYH
+826 GTGDQH
-831 QNEQLPVYLYNV
+831 TDKQLPVYLNNV
-843 QMTTFYIDEENGY
+843 QMTCFYLDEENGY

-865 VGNAT
+865 VSNSV
-870 PGLYRISLATLATK
+870 PGLYRIALATLEAKQEMATI
-884 QDQATVADDAVLID
+884 AEDAVLID
-898 DSPILLEGSGDE
+898 NSPILLEGSGDE
-910 ITGITQITGDGNY
+910 ITGITQITGDGEN

-929 SCGEGT
+929 SCGDGT
-935 SVPGMVAYD
+935 AVPGMVAYD
-944 PANPLHQT
+944 AANPLHQT

-978 AYGVTTAKFESPG
+978 AYGVTTAKFEAPVVVV
-991 PAILPGDV
+991 PGDV
-999 NGDGNVTS
+999 NGDGQVTAS
-1007 TDITLLYNIILNNDY
+1007 DITSLYSIILNNDWSNA
-1022 TGVVN
+1022 VN

-1032 DGNITSSDVTLIYNI
+1032 DGEITAADITAVYNV
-1047 LLGSKK
+1047 LLGN

>member
-1 MAMNKKTTR
+1 MSKNITR
-10 LSLLRGI
+10 SFWLRGSLLILSLA
-17 LVVMA
+17 VVIMA
-22 LIVAMTSNAAK
+22 NAAT

-40 NWTTSGTNAT
+40 NWTTNGTNAT
-50 LAKYTITSHQEDGVT
+50 LKKYTITSHQEDGVT

-86 EYNGVTYTVV
+86 EYNGITYTVV

-137 TETATKMGSGTIWEC
+137 TETATKLGSGTIWEC
-152 PNVTEAFIPSG
+152 PNITEAFIPSG

-180 LTIMASETPLKFSRN
+180 LTIMASETPLKFNRN
-195 AFGATAADLPPL
+195 AFGATNADMPPL
-207 DTLIILRPMNTAD
+207 DTLIILRPMNTSD
-220 YASNLQPFH
+220 YVSNLQPFH
-229 NYTTIKQLVLG
+229 NYPTIKQIVLG
-240 GELLDIAQSC
+240 GELLDIPQSC
-250 FMGCSGIEEVI
+250 FMGCSGLEEVI
-261 FEEGNKIATIGS
+261 FENGNKIATIGS
-273 GAFNCCNHLKSIE
+273 DAFQGCNHLKAIE

-295 MNIFLNCSQLE
+295 MNLCLGCSQLN
-306 SVNFLGSITSIQQS
+306 SVSFLGDITSIQQS
-320 AFNGCSSLQSIALP
+320 AFNGCAALQNFTFPTTLK
-334 SSLTSIG
+334 TIG
-341 ASAFNNSGLTG
+341 ASAFYNSGLAG
-352 VIELPEGLTTIGAG
+352 VIELPEGVTSIGAN
-366 AFAGSHNI
+366 AFAGANAI
-374 TGINLPST
+374 TGIKLPST

-394 ENLASIQLADGNSA
+394 ENLASIELGAGNSA
-408 FAVNNGVL
+408 FALNNGVL

-430 GEIGTAINNG
+430 GNIGTTLNNA
-440 TVVSIDNYGMAFS
+440 TIETIDNYGMAFS
-453 PYTDVNLPALNEIG
+453 PFTDIDLPALNEIG

-492 LESDLET
+492 LESDLEI

-504 GVREIPQNLC
+504 GAREIPQNLC

-520 TTVNISNT
+520 HTVNISST
-528 VTNMFQ
+528 VTNIFQ
-534 DAFIGCTSLKHM
+534 DAFAGCTALEHM
-546 DLGANINYME
+546 ELGSHINYME
-556 KGSVPATIE
+556 KGAVPSTIQ
-565 SLTVRNVVPPVLG
+565 SLRVLNVTPPVLG
-578 AGVFEPSQSNVICN
+578 AGVFEPAQSNVLCE
-592 VAATSVNDY
+592 VASTAVNDY

-611 IQGDPSITGEG
+611 IQGDPSITGSG
-622 TVLGCPSGLYFATK
+622 TTLGCPSGLYFATK
-636 DCRLMYRDNDG
+636 DCRLMYRDSEG

-659 AFNIQNYKNRIYV
+659 AFNIQSYKNRIYV
-672 ASAGHYFQYQGEDA
+672 ASAGHYFQYQGADA
-686 QASGGDGELFYVNK
+686 QANGGDGELFYVNN
-700 TDDLWYRVTVLN
+700 TDGMWYRVTVLN

-725 YISAIDNKIYIA
+725 YISSIDNKIYIA

-755 TQPFFMQNGWLPY
+755 TQPFFMQNNWLPY
-768 YNDKITWG
+768 YNDKITYG

-781 MQMRATDVVASDGTT
+781 MTMRATDVINADGTT

-809 QGIFRFDKNMIY
+809 QGIFRFDKSMLY
-821 SASDN
+821 PDGT
-826 EGAYH
+826 GADH
-831 QNEQLPVYLYNV
+831 PDKQLPVYLNNV
-843 QMTTFYIDEENGY
+843 QMTSFYLDEENGY

-865 VGNAT
+865 VGGAV
-870 PGLYRISLATLATK
+870 PGLYRIALATLNAK
-884 QDQATVADDAVLID
+884 QDMATISEDAVLID

-910 ITGITQITGDGNY
+910 ITGITQITGDGEY

-935 SVPGMVAYD
+935 SVPDMVAYD
-944 PANPLHQT
+944 PTNPLHQT

-978 AYGVTTAKFESPG
+978 AYGVTTAKFEAPVVVV
-991 PAILPGDV
+991 PGDV
-999 NGDGNVTS
+999 NGDGVVTAADV
-1007 TDITLLYNIILNNDY
+1007 TMLYNILLNDDWTNA
-1022 TGVVN
+1022 VN

-1032 DGNITSSDVTLIYNI
+1032 DGVITSADITAVYNV
-1047 LLGSKK
+1047 LLN

>member
-1 MAMNKKTTR
+1 MSKKITR
-10 LSLLRGI
+10 LSWLRGS
-17 LVVMA
+17 LLVMA
-22 LIVAMTSNAAK
+22 LTAAVIGNAAT

-50 LAKYTITSHQEDGVT
+50 LKKYTITSHQEDGVT

-86 EYNGVTYTVV
+86 EYNGITYTVV

-137 TETATKMGSGTIWEC
+137 TETATKLGSGTIWEC
-152 PNVTEAFIPSG
+152 PNITEAFIPSG

-180 LTIMASETPLKFSRN
+180 LTIMASETPLKFNRN

-207 DTLIILRPMNTAD
+207 DTLIILRPMNTGD
-220 YASNLQPFH
+220 YVSNLQPFH
-229 NYTTIKQLVLG
+229 NYPTIKQLVLG
-240 GELLDIAQSC
+240 GELLDIPQSC
-250 FMGCSGIEEVI
+250 FMGCSGIEEII
-261 FEEGNKIATIGS
+261 FEDGNKIATIGTD
-273 GAFNCCNHLKSIE
+273 AFQGCSSLKSIE

-295 MNIFLNCSQLE
+295 MNLLLGCSKLE
-306 SVNFLGSITSIQQS
+306 SVNFLGEITSIQQS
-320 AFNGCSSLQSIALP
+320 AFNGCAALHNFTFPATLKTIA
-334 SSLTSIG
+334 
-341 ASAFNNSGLTG
+341 ASAFYNSGLTG
-352 VIELPEGLTTIGAG
+352 VIELPEGVTSVGTN
-366 AFAGSHNI
+366 AFAGANAI
-374 TGINLPST
+374 TGIKLPST
-382 VATIGNAAFGPI
+382 LATIGNAAFGPI
-394 ENLASIQLADGNSA
+394 ENLASIELADGNSA
-408 FAVNNGVL
+408 FTVNNGVL

-430 GEIGTAINNG
+430 GEIGTTINNG
-440 TVVSIDNYGMAFS
+440 TIETIDNYGMAYS
-453 PYTDVNLPALNEIG
+453 PFTDVNLSSLVEIG
-467 NYGFYRAAIKEF
+467 NFGFYRAAIKEF

-484 MTVNPNAF
+484 MIVNPNAF

-504 GVREIPQNLC
+504 GAREIPQNLC

-534 DAFIGCTSLKHM
+534 DAFAGCTALKHM

-578 AGVFEPSQSNVICN
+578 AGVFEPSQSNVLCT
-592 VAATSVNDY
+592 VAATSVGDY

-636 DCRLMYRDNDG
+636 DGRLMYRDNNGDV
-647 NIIDTEFNTGEH
+647 IDTEFTTGEH
-659 AFNIQNYKNRIYV
+659 AFNIQSYKNRIYV
-672 ASAGHYFQYQGEDA
+672 ASAGHYFQYQGADA

-725 YISAIDNKIYIA
+725 YISSIDNKIYIA

-755 TQPFFMQNGWLPY
+755 TQPFFMQNNWLPY
-768 YNDKITWG
+768 YNDKITYG

-781 MQMRATDVVASDGTT
+781 MTMRATDVIDANGTT

-809 QGIFRFDKNMIY
+809 QGIFRFDKSMLY
-821 SASDN
+821 TD
-826 EGAYH
+826 GTGDQH
-831 QNEQLPVYLYNV
+831 TDKQLPVYLNNV
-843 QMTTFYIDEENGY
+843 QMTCFYLDEENGY

-865 VGNAT
+865 VGNSV
-870 PGLYRISLATLATK
+870 PGLYRIALATLEAKQEMATI
-884 QDQATVADDAVLID
+884 AEDAVLID
-898 DSPILLEGSGDE
+898 NSPILLEGSGDE
-910 ITGITQITGDGNY
+910 ITGITQITGDGEY

-929 SCGEGT
+929 SCGDGT
-935 SVPGMVAYD
+935 AVPGMVAYD
-944 PANPLHQT
+944 AANPLHQT

-978 AYGVTTAKFESPG
+978 AYGVTTAKFEAPVVVV
-991 PAILPGDV
+991 PGDV
-999 NGDGNVTS
+999 NGDGQVTAS
-1007 TDITLLYNIILNNDY
+1007 DITSLYSIILNNDWSNA
-1022 TGVVN
+1022 VN

-1032 DGNITSSDVTLIYNI
+1032 DGEITAADITSVYNV
-1047 LLGSKK
+1047 LLGN

>member
-1 MAMNKKTTR
+1 MSKKITR
-10 LSLLRGI
+10 LSWLRGS
-17 LVVMA
+17 LLVMA
-22 LIVAMTSNAAK
+22 LTAAVIGNAAT

-40 NWTTSGTNAT
+40 NWSTSGTNAT
-50 LAKYTITSHQEDGVT
+50 LKKYTITSHQEDGVT

-86 EYNGVTYTVV
+86 EYNGITYTVV

-137 TETATKMGSGTIWEC
+137 TETATKLGSGTIWEC
-152 PNVTEAFIPSG
+152 PNITEAFIPSG

-180 LTIMASETPLKFSRN
+180 LTIMASETPLKFNRN

-207 DTLIILRPMNTAD
+207 DTLIILRPMNTGD
-220 YASNLQPFH
+220 YVSNLQPFH
-229 NYTTIKQLVLG
+229 NYPTIKQLVLG
-240 GELLDIAQSC
+240 GELLDIPQSC
-250 FMGCSGIEEVI
+250 FMGCSGIEEII
-261 FEEGNKIATIGS
+261 FEDGNKIATIGTD
-273 GAFNCCNHLKSIE
+273 AFQGCSSLKSIE

-295 MNIFLNCSQLE
+295 MNLLLGCSKLE
-306 SVNFLGSITSIQQS
+306 SVNFLGEITSIQQS
-320 AFNGCSSLQSIALP
+320 AFNGCAALHNFTFPATLKTIA
-334 SSLTSIG
+334 
-341 ASAFNNSGLTG
+341 ASAFYNSGLTG
-352 VIELPEGLTTIGAG
+352 VIELPEGVTSVGTN
-366 AFAGSHNI
+366 AFAGANAI
-374 TGINLPST
+374 TGIKLPST
-382 VATIGNAAFGPI
+382 LATIGNAAFGPI
-394 ENLASIQLADGNSA
+394 ENLASIELADGNSA
-408 FAVNNGVL
+408 FTVNNGVL

-430 GEIGTAINNG
+430 GEIGTTINNG
-440 TVVSIDNYGMAFS
+440 TIETIDNYGMAYS
-453 PYTDVNLPALNEIG
+453 PFTDVNLSSLVEIG
-467 NYGFYRAAIKEF
+467 NFGFYRAAIKEF

-484 MTVNPNAF
+484 MIVNPNAF

-504 GVREIPQNLC
+504 GAREIPQNLC

-534 DAFIGCTSLKHM
+534 DAFAGCTALKHM

-578 AGVFEPSQSNVICN
+578 AGVFEPSQSNVLCT
-592 VAATSVNDY
+592 VAATSVGDY

-636 DCRLMYRDNDG
+636 DGRLMYRDNNGDV
-647 NIIDTEFNTGEH
+647 IDTEFTTGEH
-659 AFNIQNYKNRIYV
+659 AFNIQSYKNRIYV
-672 ASAGHYFQYQGEDA
+672 ASAGHYFQYQGADA

-725 YISAIDNKIYIA
+725 YISSIDNKIYIA

-755 TQPFFMQNGWLPY
+755 TQPFFMQNNWLPY
-768 YNDKITWG
+768 YNDKITYG

-781 MQMRATDVVASDGTT
+781 MTMRATDVIDANGTT

-809 QGIFRFDKNMIY
+809 QGIFRFDKSMLY
-821 SASDN
+821 TD
-826 EGAYH
+826 GTGDQH
-831 QNEQLPVYLYNV
+831 TDKQLPVYLNNV
-843 QMTTFYIDEENGY
+843 QMTCFYLDEENGY

-865 VGNAT
+865 VGNSV
-870 PGLYRISLATLATK
+870 PGLYRIALATLEAKQEMATI
-884 QDQATVADDAVLID
+884 AEDAVLID
-898 DSPILLEGSGDE
+898 NSPILLEGSGDE
-910 ITGITQITGDGNY
+910 ITGITQITGDGEY

-929 SCGEGT
+929 SCGDGT
-935 SVPGMVAYD
+935 AVPGMVAYD
-944 PANPLHQT
+944 AANPLHQT

-978 AYGVTTAKFESPG
+978 AYGVTTAKFEAPVVVV
-991 PAILPGDV
+991 PGDV
-999 NGDGNVTS
+999 NGDGQVTAS
-1007 TDITLLYNIILNNDY
+1007 DITSLYSIILNNDWSNA
-1022 TGVVN
+1022 VN

-1032 DGNITSSDVTLIYNI
+1032 DGEITAADITAVYNV
-1047 LLGSKK
+1047 LLGN

>member
-1 MAMNKKTTR
+1 MSKKITR
-10 LSLLRGI
+10 LSWLRGS
-17 LVVMA
+17 LLVMA
-22 LIVAMTSNAAK
+22 LTAAVIGNAAT

-50 LAKYTITSHQEDGVT
+50 LKKYTITSHQEDGVT

-86 EYNGVTYTVV
+86 EYNGITYTVV

-137 TETATKMGSGTIWEC
+137 TETATKLGSGTIWEC
-152 PNVTEAFIPSG
+152 PNITEAFIPSG

-180 LTIMASETPLKFSRN
+180 LTIMASETPLKFNRN
-195 AFGATAADLPPL
+195 AFGATSADLPPL
-207 DTLIILRPMNTAD
+207 DTLIILRPMNTGD
-220 YASNLQPFH
+220 YVSNLQPFH
-229 NYTTIKQLVLG
+229 NYPTIKQLVLG
-240 GELLDIAQSC
+240 GELLDIPQSC
-250 FMGCSGIEEVI
+250 FMGCSGIEEII
-261 FEEGNKIATIGS
+261 FEDGNKIATIGTD
-273 GAFNCCNHLKSIE
+273 AFQGCSSLKSIE

-295 MNIFLNCSQLE
+295 MNLCLGCSQLN
-306 SVNFLGSITSIQQS
+306 SVTFLGEVTSIQQS
-320 AFNGCSSLQSIALP
+320 AFNGCAALHNFTFPATLKTIA
-334 SSLTSIG
+334 
-341 ASAFNNSGLTG
+341 ASAFYNSGLTG
-352 VIELPEGLTTIGAG
+352 VIELPEGVTSVGAN
-366 AFAGSHNI
+366 AFAGANAI
-374 TGINLPST
+374 TGIKLPST
-382 VATIGNAAFGPI
+382 LATIGNAAFGPI
-394 ENLASIQLADGNSA
+394 ENLASIELADGNSA
-408 FAVNNGVL
+408 FTVNNGVL
-416 TNAAGTRL
+416 TNSAGTRL

-430 GEIGTAINNG
+430 GEIGTTINNG
-440 TVVSIDNYGMAFS
+440 TIETIDNYGMAYS
-453 PYTDVNLPALNEIG
+453 PFTDVNLASLVEIG
-467 NYGFYRAAIKEF
+467 NFGFYRAAIKEF

-484 MTVNPNAF
+484 MIVNPNAF

-504 GVREIPQNLC
+504 GAREIPQNLC

-534 DAFIGCTSLKHM
+534 DAFAGCTALKHM

-578 AGVFEPSQSNVICN
+578 AGVFEPSQSNVLCT
-592 VAATSVNDY
+592 VAATSVGDY

-636 DCRLMYRDNDG
+636 DGRLMYRDNNGD
-647 NIIDTEFNTGEH
+647 IIDTEFTTGEH
-659 AFNIQNYKNRIYV
+659 AFNIQSYKNRIYV
-672 ASAGHYFQYQGEDA
+672 ASAGHYFQYQGADA

-725 YISAIDNKIYIA
+725 YISSIDNKIYIA

-755 TQPFFMQNGWLPY
+755 TQPFFMQNNWLPY
-768 YNDKITWG
+768 YNDKITYG

-781 MQMRATDVVASDGTT
+781 MTMRATDVIDANGTT

-809 QGIFRFDKNMIY
+809 QGIFRFDKSMLY
-821 SASDN
+821 TD
-826 EGAYH
+826 GTGDQH
-831 QNEQLPVYLYNV
+831 TDKQLPVYLNNV
-843 QMTTFYIDEENGY
+843 QMTCFYLDEENGY

-865 VGNAT
+865 VGNSV
-870 PGLYRISLATLATK
+870 PGLYRIALATLEAKQEMATI
-884 QDQATVADDAVLID
+884 AEDAVLID
-898 DSPILLEGSGDE
+898 NSPILLEGSGDE
-910 ITGITQITGDGNY
+910 ITGITQITGDGEY

-929 SCGEGT
+929 SCGDGT
-935 SVPGMVAYD
+935 AVPGMVAYD
-944 PANPLHQT
+944 AANPLHQT

-978 AYGVTTAKFESPG
+978 AYGVTTAKFEAPVVVV
-991 PAILPGDV
+991 PGDV
-999 NGDGNVTS
+999 NGDGQVTAS
-1007 TDITLLYNIILNNDY
+1007 DITSLYSIILNNDWSY
-1022 TGVVN
+1022 AVN

-1032 DGNITSSDVTLIYNI
+1032 DGEITAADITAVYNV
-1047 LLGSKK
+1047 LLGN

>member
-1 MAMNKKTTR
+1 MSKKITR
-10 LSLLRGI
+10 LSWLRGS
-17 LVVMA
+17 LLVMA
-22 LIVAMTSNAAK
+22 LTAAVIGNAAT

-50 LAKYTITSHQEDGVT
+50 LKKYTITSHQEDGVT

-86 EYNGVTYTVV
+86 EYNGITYTVV

-113 LPATCVSYGNNCF
+113 LPATCVSFGNNCF

-137 TETATKMGSGTIWEC
+137 TETATKLGSGTIWEC
-152 PNVTEAFIPSG
+152 PNITEAFIPSG

-180 LTIMASETPLKFSRN
+180 LTIMASETPLKFNRN

-207 DTLIILRPMNTAD
+207 DTLIILRPMNTGD
-220 YASNLQPFH
+220 YVSNLQPFH
-229 NYTTIKQLVLG
+229 NYPTIKQLVLG
-240 GELLDIAQSC
+240 GELLDIPQSC
-250 FMGCSGIEEVI
+250 FMGCSGIEEII
-261 FEEGNKIATIGS
+261 FEDGNKIATIGTD
-273 GAFNCCNHLKSIE
+273 AFQGCSSLKSIE

-295 MNIFLNCSQLE
+295 MNLLLGCSKLE
-306 SVNFLGSITSIQQS
+306 SVNFLGEITSIQQS
-320 AFNGCSSLQSIALP
+320 AFNGCAALHNFTFPATLKTIA
-334 SSLTSIG
+334 
-341 ASAFNNSGLTG
+341 ASAFYNSGLTG
-352 VIELPEGLTTIGAG
+352 VIELPEGVTSVGTN
-366 AFAGSHNI
+366 AFAGANAI
-374 TGINLPST
+374 TGIKLPST
-382 VATIGNAAFGPI
+382 LATIGNAAFGPI
-394 ENLASIQLADGNSA
+394 ENLASIELADGNSA
-408 FAVNNGVL
+408 FTVNNGVL

-430 GEIGTAINNG
+430 GEIGTTINNG
-440 TVVSIDNYGMAFS
+440 TIETIDNYGMAYS
-453 PYTDVNLPALNEIG
+453 PFTDVNLSSLVEIG
-467 NYGFYRAAIKEF
+467 NFGFYRAAIKEF

-484 MTVNPNAF
+484 MVVNPNAF

-504 GVREIPQNLC
+504 GAREIPQNLC

-534 DAFIGCTSLKHM
+534 DAFAGCTALKHM

-578 AGVFEPSQSNVICN
+578 AGVFEPSQSNVLCT
-592 VAATSVNDY
+592 VAATSVGDY

-636 DCRLMYRDNDG
+636 DGRLMYRDNNGDV
-647 NIIDTEFNTGEH
+647 IDTEFTTGEH
-659 AFNIQNYKNRIYV
+659 AFNIQSYKNRIYV
-672 ASAGHYFQYQGEDA
+672 ASAGHYFQYQGADA

-725 YISAIDNKIYIA
+725 YISSIDNKIYIA

-755 TQPFFMQNGWLPY
+755 TQPFFMQNNWLPY
-768 YNDKITWG
+768 YNDKITYG

-781 MQMRATDVVASDGTT
+781 MTMRATDVIDANGTT

-809 QGIFRFDKNMIY
+809 QGIFRFDKSMLY
-821 SASDN
+821 TD
-826 EGAYH
+826 GTGDQH
-831 QNEQLPVYLYNV
+831 TDKQLPVYLNNV
-843 QMTTFYIDEENGY
+843 QMTCFYLDEENGY

-865 VGNAT
+865 VSNSV
-870 PGLYRISLATLATK
+870 PGLYRIALATLEAKQEMATI
-884 QDQATVADDAVLID
+884 AEDAVLID
-898 DSPILLEGSGDE
+898 NSPILLEGSGDE
-910 ITGITQITGDGNY
+910 ITGITQITGDGEN

-929 SCGEGT
+929 SCGDGT
-935 SVPGMVAYD
+935 AVPGMVAYD
-944 PANPLHQT
+944 AANPLHQT

-978 AYGVTTAKFESPG
+978 AYGVTTAKFEAPVVVV
-991 PAILPGDV
+991 PGDV
-999 NGDGNVTS
+999 NGDGQVTAS
-1007 TDITLLYNIILNNDY
+1007 DITSLYSIILNNDWSNA
-1022 TGVVN
+1022 VN

-1032 DGNITSSDVTLIYNI
+1032 DGEITAADITAVYNV
-1047 LLGSKK
+1047 LLGN

>member
-1 MAMNKKTTR
+1 MSKKITR
-10 LSLLRGI
+10 LSWLRGS
-17 LVVMA
+17 LLVMA
-22 LIVAMTSNAAK
+22 LTAAVIGNAAT

-50 LAKYTITSHQEDGVT
+50 LKKYTITSHQEDGVT

-86 EYNGVTYTVV
+86 EYNGITYTVV

-137 TETATKMGSGTIWEC
+137 TETATKLGSGTIWEC
-152 PNVTEAFIPSG
+152 PNITEAFIPSG

-180 LTIMASETPLKFSRN
+180 LTIMASETPLKFNRN
-195 AFGATAADLPPL
+195 AFGATSADLPPL
-207 DTLIILRPMNTAD
+207 DTLIILRPMNTGD
-220 YASNLQPFH
+220 YVSNLQPFH
-229 NYTTIKQLVLG
+229 NYPTIKQLVLG
-240 GELLDIAQSC
+240 GELLDIPQSC
-250 FMGCSGIEEVI
+250 FMGCSGIEEII
-261 FEEGNKIATIGS
+261 FEDGNKIATIGTD
-273 GAFNCCNHLKSIE
+273 AFQGCSSLKSIE

-295 MNIFLNCSQLE
+295 MNLLLGCSKLE
-306 SVNFLGSITSIQQS
+306 SVNFLGEITSIQQS
-320 AFNGCSSLQSIALP
+320 AFNGCAALHNFTFPATLKTIA
-334 SSLTSIG
+334 
-341 ASAFNNSGLTG
+341 ASAFYNSGLTG
-352 VIELPEGLTTIGAG
+352 VIELPEGVTSVGAN
-366 AFAGSHNI
+366 AFAGANAI
-374 TGINLPST
+374 TGIKLPST

-394 ENLASIQLADGNSA
+394 ENLASIELADGNSA
-408 FAVNNGVL
+408 FTVNNGVL

-430 GEIGTAINNG
+430 GEIGTTINNG
-440 TVVSIDNYGMAFS
+440 TIETIDNYGMAYS
-453 PYTDVNLPALNEIG
+453 PFTDVNLASLVEIG
-467 NYGFYRAAIKEF
+467 NFGFYRAAIKEF

-484 MTVNPNAF
+484 MIVNPNAF

-504 GVREIPQNLC
+504 GAREIPQNLC

-534 DAFIGCTSLKHM
+534 DAFAGCTALKHM

-578 AGVFEPSQSNVICN
+578 AGVFEPSQSNVLCT
-592 VAATSVNDY
+592 VAATSVGDY

-636 DCRLMYRDNDG
+636 DGRLMYRDNNGDV
-647 NIIDTEFNTGEH
+647 IDTEFTTGEH
-659 AFNIQNYKNRIYV
+659 AFNIQSYKNRIYV
-672 ASAGHYFQYQGEDA
+672 ASAGHYFQYQGADA

-725 YISAIDNKIYIA
+725 YISSIDNKIYIA

-755 TQPFFMQNGWLPY
+755 TQPFFMQNNWLPY
-768 YNDKITWG
+768 YNDKITYG

-781 MQMRATDVVASDGTT
+781 MTMRATDVIDANGTT

-809 QGIFRFDKNMIY
+809 QGIFRFDKSMLY
-821 SASDN
+821 TD
-826 EGAYH
+826 GTGDQH
-831 QNEQLPVYLYNV
+831 TDKQLPVYLNNV
-843 QMTTFYIDEENGY
+843 QMTCFYLDEENGY

-865 VGNAT
+865 VGNSV
-870 PGLYRISLATLATK
+870 PGLYRIALATLEAKQEMATI
-884 QDQATVADDAVLID
+884 AEDAVLID
-898 DSPILLEGSGDE
+898 NSPILLEGSGDE
-910 ITGITQITGDGNY
+910 ITGITQITGDGEY

-929 SCGEGT
+929 SCGDGT
-935 SVPGMVAYD
+935 AVPGMVAYD
-944 PANPLHQT
+944 AANPLHQT

-978 AYGVTTAKFESPG
+978 AYGVTTAKFEAPVVVV
-991 PAILPGDV
+991 PGDV
-999 NGDGNVTS
+999 NGDGQVTAS
-1007 TDITLLYNIILNNDY
+1007 DITSLYSIILNNDWSY
-1022 TGVVN
+1022 AVN

-1032 DGNITSSDVTLIYNI
+1032 DGEITAADITAVYNV
-1047 LLGSKK
+1047 LLGN

>member
-1 MAMNKKTTR
+1 MSKKITR
-10 LSLLRGI
+10 LSWLRGS
-17 LVVMA
+17 LMVMA
-22 LIVAMTSNAAK
+22 LTAAVIGNAAT

-50 LAKYTITSHQEDGVT
+50 LKKYTITSHQEDGVT

-86 EYNGVTYTVV
+86 EYNGITYTVV

-137 TETATKMGSGTIWEC
+137 TETATKLGSGTIWEC
-152 PNVTEAFIPSG
+152 PNITEAFIPSG

-180 LTIMASETPLKFSRN
+180 LTIMASETPLKFNRN

-207 DTLIILRPMNTAD
+207 DTLIILRPMNTGD
-220 YASNLQPFH
+220 YVSNLQPFH
-229 NYTTIKQLVLG
+229 NYPTIKQLVLG
-240 GELLDIAQSC
+240 GELLDIPQSC
-250 FMGCSGIEEVI
+250 FMGCSGIEEII
-261 FEEGNKIATIGS
+261 FEDGNKIATIGTD
-273 GAFNCCNHLKSIE
+273 AFQGCSSLKSIE

-295 MNIFLNCSQLE
+295 MNLCLGCSQLN
-306 SVNFLGSITSIQQS
+306 SVTFLGEVTSIQQS
-320 AFNGCSSLQSIALP
+320 AFNGCAALQNFTFPATLKTIA
-334 SSLTSIG
+334 
-341 ASAFNNSGLTG
+341 ASAFYNSGLTG
-352 VIELPEGLTTIGAG
+352 VIELPEGVTSVGAN
-366 AFAGSHNI
+366 AFAGANAI
-374 TGINLPST
+374 TGIKLPST
-382 VATIGNAAFGPI
+382 LATIGNAAFGPI
-394 ENLASIQLADGNSA
+394 ENLASIELADGNSA
-408 FAVNNGVL
+408 FTVNNGVL

-430 GEIGTAINNG
+430 GEIGTTINNG
-440 TVVSIDNYGMAFS
+440 TIETIDNYGMAYS
-453 PYTDVNLPALNEIG
+453 PFTDVNLASLVEIG
-467 NYGFYRAAIKEF
+467 NFGFYRAAIKEF

-484 MTVNPNAF
+484 MIVNPNAF

-504 GVREIPQNLC
+504 GAREIPQNLC

-534 DAFIGCTSLKHM
+534 DAFAGCTALKHM

-578 AGVFEPSQSNVICN
+578 AGVFEPSQSNVLCT
-592 VAATSVNDY
+592 VAATSVGDY

-636 DCRLMYRDNDG
+636 DGRLMYRDNNGDV
-647 NIIDTEFNTGEH
+647 IDTEFTTVEH
-659 AFNIQNYKNRIYV
+659 AFNIQSYKNRIYV
-672 ASAGHYFQYQGEDA
+672 ASAGHYFQYQGADA

-725 YISAIDNKIYIA
+725 YISSIDNKIYIA

-755 TQPFFMQNGWLPY
+755 TQPFFMQNNWLPY
-768 YNDKITWG
+768 YNDKITYG

-781 MQMRATDVVASDGTT
+781 MTMRATDVVASDGTT

-809 QGIFRFDKNMIY
+809 QGIFRFDKSMLY
-821 SASDN
+821 TD
-826 EGAYH
+826 GTGDQH
-831 QNEQLPVYLYNV
+831 TDKQLPVYLNNV
-843 QMTTFYIDEENGY
+843 QMTCFYLDEENGY

-865 VGNAT
+865 VGNSV
-870 PGLYRISLATLATK
+870 PGLYRIALATLEAK
-884 QDQATVADDAVLID
+884 QDMATIAEDAVLID
-898 DSPILLEGSGDE
+898 NSPILLEGSGDE
-910 ITGITQITGDGNY
+910 ITGITQITGDGEY

-929 SCGEGT
+929 SCGDGT
-935 SVPGMVAYD
+935 AVPGMVAYD
-944 PANPLHQT
+944 AANPLHQT

-978 AYGVTTAKFESPG
+978 AYGVTTAKFEAPVVVV
-991 PAILPGDV
+991 PGDV
-999 NGDGNVTS
+999 NGDGQVTAS
-1007 TDITLLYNIILNNDY
+1007 DITSLYSIILNNDWSNA
-1022 TGVVN
+1022 VN

-1032 DGNITSSDVTLIYNI
+1032 DGEITAADITAVYNV
-1047 LLGSKK
+1047 LLGN

>member
-1 MAMNKKTTR
+1 MSKKITR
-10 LSLLRGI
+10 LSWLRGS
-17 LVVMA
+17 LLVMA
-22 LIVAMTSNAAK
+22 LTAAVIGNAAT

-40 NWTTSGTNAT
+40 NWSTSGTNAT
-50 LAKYTITSHQEDGVT
+50 LKKYTITSHQEDGVT

-86 EYNGVTYTVV
+86 EYNGITYTVV

-137 TETATKMGSGTIWEC
+137 TETATKLGSGTIWEC
-152 PNVTEAFIPSG
+152 PNITEAFIPSG

-180 LTIMASETPLKFSRN
+180 LTIMASETPLKFNRN

-207 DTLIILRPMNTAD
+207 DTLIILRPMNTGD
-220 YASNLQPFH
+220 YVSNLQPFH
-229 NYTTIKQLVLG
+229 NYPTIKQLVLG
-240 GELLDIAQSC
+240 GELLDIPQSC
-250 FMGCSGIEEVI
+250 FMGCSGIEEII
-261 FEEGNKIATIGS
+261 FEDGNKIATIGTD
-273 GAFNCCNHLKSIE
+273 AFQGCSSLKSIE

-295 MNIFLNCSQLE
+295 MNLCLGCSQLN
-306 SVNFLGSITSIQQS
+306 SVTFLGEVTSIQQS
-320 AFNGCSSLQSIALP
+320 AFNGCAALQNFTFPATLKTIA
-334 SSLTSIG
+334 
-341 ASAFNNSGLTG
+341 ASAFYNSGLTG
-352 VIELPEGLTTIGAG
+352 VIELPEGVTSVGAN
-366 AFAGSHNI
+366 AFAGANAI
-374 TGINLPST
+374 TGIKLPST
-382 VATIGNAAFGPI
+382 LATIGNAAFGPI
-394 ENLASIQLADGNSA
+394 ENLASIELADGNSA
-408 FAVNNGVL
+408 FTVNNGVL

-430 GEIGTAINNG
+430 GEIGTTINNG
-440 TVVSIDNYGMAFS
+440 TIETIDNYGMAYS
-453 PYTDVNLPALNEIG
+453 PFTDVNLASLVEIG
-467 NYGFYRAAIKEF
+467 NFGFYRAAIKEF

-484 MTVNPNAF
+484 MIVNPNAF

-504 GVREIPQNLC
+504 GAREIPQNLC

-534 DAFIGCTSLKHM
+534 DAFAGCTALKHM

-578 AGVFEPSQSNVICN
+578 AGVFEPSQSNVLCT
-592 VAATSVNDY
+592 VAATSVGDY

-636 DCRLMYRDNDG
+636 DGRLMYRDNNGD
-647 NIIDTEFNTGEH
+647 IIDTEFTTGEH
-659 AFNIQNYKNRIYV
+659 AFNIQSYKNRIYV
-672 ASAGHYFQYQGEDA
+672 ASAGHYFQYQGADA

-725 YISAIDNKIYIA
+725 YISSIDNKIYIA

-755 TQPFFMQNGWLPY
+755 TQPFFMQNNWLPY
-768 YNDKITWG
+768 YNDKITYG

-781 MQMRATDVVASDGTT
+781 MTMRATDVIDANGTT

-809 QGIFRFDKNMIY
+809 QGIFRFDKSMLY
-821 SASDN
+821 TD
-826 EGAYH
+826 GTGDQH
-831 QNEQLPVYLYNV
+831 TDKQLPVYLNNV
-843 QMTTFYIDEENGY
+843 QMTCFYLDEENGY

-865 VGNAT
+865 VGNSV
-870 PGLYRISLATLATK
+870 PGLYRIALATLEAKQEMATI
-884 QDQATVADDAVLID
+884 AEDAVLID
-898 DSPILLEGSGDE
+898 NSPILLEGSGDE
-910 ITGITQITGDGNY
+910 ITGITQITGDGEY

-929 SCGEGT
+929 SCGDGT
-935 SVPGMVAYD
+935 AVPGMVAYD
-944 PANPLHQT
+944 AANPLHQT

-978 AYGVTTAKFESPG
+978 AYGVTTAKFEAPVVVV
-991 PAILPGDV
+991 PGDV
-999 NGDGNVTS
+999 NGDGQVTAS
-1007 TDITLLYNIILNNDY
+1007 DITSLYSIILNNDWSNA
-1022 TGVVN
+1022 VN

-1032 DGNITSSDVTLIYNI
+1032 DGEITAADITAVYNV
-1047 LLGSKK
+1047 LLGN

>member
-1 MAMNKKTTR
+1 MSKKITR
-10 LSLLRGI
+10 LSWLRGS
-17 LVVMA
+17 LLVMA
-22 LIVAMTSNAAK
+22 LTAAVIGNAAT

-50 LAKYTITSHQEDGVT
+50 LKKYTITSHQEDGVT

-86 EYNGVTYTVV
+86 EYNGITYTVV

-137 TETATKMGSGTIWEC
+137 TETATKLGSGTIWEC
-152 PNVTEAFIPSG
+152 PNITEAFIPSG

-180 LTIMASETPLKFSRN
+180 LTIMASETPLKFNRN

-207 DTLIILRPMNTAD
+207 DTLIILRPMNTGD
-220 YASNLQPFH
+220 YVSNLQPFH
-229 NYTTIKQLVLG
+229 NYPTIKQLVLG
-240 GELLDIAQSC
+240 GELLDIPQSC
-250 FMGCSGIEEVI
+250 FMGCSGIEEII
-261 FEEGNKIATIGS
+261 FEDGNKIATIGTD
-273 GAFNCCNHLKSIE
+273 AFQGCSSLKSIE

-295 MNIFLNCSQLE
+295 MNLLLGCSKLE
-306 SVNFLGSITSIQQS
+306 SVNFLGEITSIQQS
-320 AFNGCSSLQSIALP
+320 AFNGCAALHNFTFPATLKTIA
-334 SSLTSIG
+334 
-341 ASAFNNSGLTG
+341 ASAFYNSGLTG
-352 VIELPEGLTTIGAG
+352 VIELPEGVTSVGTN
-366 AFAGSHNI
+366 AFAGANAI
-374 TGINLPST
+374 TGIKLPST
-382 VATIGNAAFGPI
+382 LATIGNAAFGPI
-394 ENLASIQLADGNSA
+394 ENLASIELADGNSA
-408 FAVNNGVL
+408 FTVNNGVL

-430 GEIGTAINNG
+430 GEIGTTINNG
-440 TVVSIDNYGMAFS
+440 TIETIDNYGMAYS
-453 PYTDVNLPALNEIG
+453 PFTDVNLSSLVEIG
-467 NYGFYRAAIKEF
+467 NFGFYRAAIKEF

-484 MTVNPNAF
+484 MVVNPNAF

-504 GVREIPQNLC
+504 GAREIPQNLC

-534 DAFIGCTSLKHM
+534 DAFAGCTALKHM

-578 AGVFEPSQSNVICN
+578 AGVFEPSQSNVLCT
-592 VAATSVNDY
+592 VAATSVGDY

-636 DCRLMYRDNDG
+636 DGRLMYRDNNGDV
-647 NIIDTEFNTGEH
+647 IDTEFTTGEH
-659 AFNIQNYKNRIYV
+659 AFNIQSYKNRIYV
-672 ASAGHYFQYQGEDA
+672 ASAGHYFQYQGADA

-725 YISAIDNKIYIA
+725 YISSIDNKIYIA

-755 TQPFFMQNGWLPY
+755 TQPFFMQNNWLPY
-768 YNDKITWG
+768 YNDKITYG

-781 MQMRATDVVASDGTT
+781 MTMRATDVIDANGTT

-809 QGIFRFDKNMIY
+809 QGIFRFDKSMLY
-821 SASDN
+821 TD
-826 EGAYH
+826 GTGDQH
-831 QNEQLPVYLYNV
+831 TDKQLPVYLNNV
-843 QMTTFYIDEENGY
+843 QMTCFYLDEENGY

-865 VGNAT
+865 VGNSV
-870 PGLYRISLATLATK
+870 PGLYRIALATLEAKQEMATI
-884 QDQATVADDAVLID
+884 AEDAVLID
-898 DSPILLEGSGDE
+898 NSPILLEGSGDE
-910 ITGITQITGDGNY
+910 ITGITQITGDGEY

-929 SCGEGT
+929 SCGDGT
-935 SVPGMVAYD
+935 AVPGMVAYD
-944 PANPLHQT
+944 AANPLHQT

-978 AYGVTTAKFESPG
+978 AYGVTTAKFEAPVVVV
-991 PAILPGDV
+991 LGDV
-999 NGDGNVTS
+999 NGDGQVTAS
-1007 TDITLLYNIILNNDY
+1007 DITSLYSIILNNDWSNA
-1022 TGVVN
+1022 VN
-1027 ADQNG
+1027 ADQND
-1032 DGNITSSDVTLIYNI
+1032 DGEITAADITAVYNV
-1047 LLGSKK
+1047 LLGN

>member
-1 MAMNKKTTR
+1 MSKKITR
-10 LSLLRGI
+10 LSWLRGS
-17 LVVMA
+17 LLVMA
-22 LIVAMTSNAAK
+22 LTAAVIGNAAT

-50 LAKYTITSHQEDGVT
+50 LKKYTITSHQEDGVT

-86 EYNGVTYTVV
+86 EYNGITYTVV

-137 TETATKMGSGTIWEC
+137 TETATKLGSGTIWEC
-152 PNVTEAFIPSG
+152 PNITEAFIPSG

-180 LTIMASETPLKFSRN
+180 LTIMASETPLKFNRN

-207 DTLIILRPMNTAD
+207 DTLIILRPMNTGD
-220 YASNLQPFH
+220 YVSNLQPFH
-229 NYTTIKQLVLG
+229 NYPTIKQLVLG
-240 GELLDIAQSC
+240 GELLDIPQSC
-250 FMGCSGIEEVI
+250 FMGCSGIEEII
-261 FEEGNKIATIGS
+261 FEDGNKIATIGTD
-273 GAFNCCNHLKSIE
+273 AFQGCSSLKSIE

-295 MNIFLNCSQLE
+295 MNLLLGCSKLE
-306 SVNFLGSITSIQQS
+306 SVNFLGEITSIQQS
-320 AFNGCSSLQSIALP
+320 AFNGCAALHNFTFPATLKTIA
-334 SSLTSIG
+334 
-341 ASAFNNSGLTG
+341 ASAFYNSGLTG
-352 VIELPEGLTTIGAG
+352 VIELPEGVTSVGTN
-366 AFAGSHNI
+366 AFAGANAI
-374 TGINLPST
+374 TGIKLPST
-382 VATIGNAAFGPI
+382 LATIGNAAFGPI
-394 ENLASIQLADGNSA
+394 ENLASIELADGNSA
-408 FAVNNGVL
+408 FTVNNGVL

-430 GEIGTAINNG
+430 GEIGTTINNG
-440 TVVSIDNYGMAFS
+440 TIETIDNYGMAYS
-453 PYTDVNLPALNEIG
+453 PFTDVNLASLVEIG
-467 NYGFYRAAIKEF
+467 NFGFYRAAIKEF

-484 MTVNPNAF
+484 MIVNPNAF

-504 GVREIPQNLC
+504 GAREIPQNLC

-534 DAFIGCTSLKHM
+534 DAFAGCTALKHM

-578 AGVFEPSQSNVICN
+578 AGVFEPSQSNVLCT
-592 VAATSVNDY
+592 VAATSVGDY

-636 DCRLMYRDNDG
+636 DGRLMYRDNNGDV
-647 NIIDTEFNTGEH
+647 IDTEFTTGEH
-659 AFNIQNYKNRIYV
+659 AFNIQSYKNRIYV
-672 ASAGHYFQYQGEDA
+672 ASAGHYFQYQGADA

-725 YISAIDNKIYIA
+725 YISSIDNKIYIA

-755 TQPFFMQNGWLPY
+755 TQPFFMQNNWLPY
-768 YNDKITWG
+768 YNDKITYG

-781 MQMRATDVVASDGTT
+781 MTMRATDVIDANGTT

-809 QGIFRFDKNMIY
+809 QGIFRFDKSMLY
-821 SASDN
+821 TD
-826 EGAYH
+826 GTGDQH
-831 QNEQLPVYLYNV
+831 TDKQLPVYLNNV
-843 QMTTFYIDEENGY
+843 QMTCFYLDEENGY

-865 VGNAT
+865 VSNSV
-870 PGLYRISLATLATK
+870 PGLYRIALATLEAKQEMATI
-884 QDQATVADDAVLID
+884 AEDAVLID
-898 DSPILLEGSGDE
+898 NSPILLEGSGDE
-910 ITGITQITGDGNY
+910 ITGITQITGDGEN

-929 SCGEGT
+929 SCGDGT
-935 SVPGMVAYD
+935 AVPGMVAYD
-944 PANPLHQT
+944 AANPLHQT

-978 AYGVTTAKFESPG
+978 AYGVTTAKFEAPVVVV
-991 PAILPGDV
+991 PGDV
-999 NGDGNVTS
+999 NGDGQVTAS
-1007 TDITLLYNIILNNDY
+1007 DITSLYSIILNNDWSNA
-1022 TGVVN
+1022 VN

-1032 DGNITSSDVTLIYNI
+1032 DGEITAADITAVYNV
-1047 LLGSKK
+1047 LLGN

>member
-1 MAMNKKTTR
+1 MSKKITR
-10 LSLLRGI
+10 LSWLRGS
-17 LVVMA
+17 LLVMA
-22 LIVAMTSNAAK
+22 LTAAVIGNAAT

-50 LAKYTITSHQEDGVT
+50 LKKYTITSHQEDGVT

-86 EYNGVTYTVV
+86 EYNGITYTVV

-137 TETATKMGSGTIWEC
+137 TETATKLGSGTIWEC
-152 PNVTEAFIPSG
+152 PNITEAFIPSG

-180 LTIMASETPLKFSRN
+180 LTIMASETPLKFNRN

-207 DTLIILRPMNTAD
+207 DTLIILRPMNTGD
-220 YASNLQPFH
+220 YVSNLQPFH
-229 NYTTIKQLVLG
+229 NYPTIKQLVLG
-240 GELLDIAQSC
+240 GELLDIPQSC
-250 FMGCSGIEEVI
+250 FMGCSGIEEII
-261 FEEGNKIATIGS
+261 FEDGNKIATIGTD
-273 GAFNCCNHLKSIE
+273 AFQGCSSLKSIE

-295 MNIFLNCSQLE
+295 MNLLLGCSKLE
-306 SVNFLGSITSIQQS
+306 SVNFLGEITSIQQS
-320 AFNGCSSLQSIALP
+320 AFNGCAALHNFTFPATLKTIA
-334 SSLTSIG
+334 
-341 ASAFNNSGLTG
+341 ASAFYNSGLTG
-352 VIELPEGLTTIGAG
+352 VIELPEGVTSVGTN
-366 AFAGSHNI
+366 AFAGANAI
-374 TGINLPST
+374 TGIKLPST
-382 VATIGNAAFGPI
+382 LATIGNAAFGSI
-394 ENLASIQLADGNSA
+394 ENLASIELADGNSA
-408 FAVNNGVL
+408 FTVNNGVL

-430 GEIGTAINNG
+430 GEIGTTINNG
-440 TVVSIDNYGMAFS
+440 TIETIDNYGMAYS
-453 PYTDVNLPALNEIG
+453 PFTDVNLASLVEIG

-484 MTVNPNAF
+484 MIVNPNAF

-504 GVREIPQNLC
+504 GAREIPQNLC

-534 DAFIGCTSLKHM
+534 NAFAGCTALKHM

-578 AGVFEPSQSNVICN
+578 AGVFEPSQSNVLCT
-592 VAATSVNDY
+592 VAATSVGDY

-636 DCRLMYRDNDG
+636 DGRLMYRDNNGDV
-647 NIIDTEFNTGEH
+647 IDTEFTTGEH
-659 AFNIQNYKNRIYV
+659 AFNIQSYKNRIYV
-672 ASAGHYFQYQGEDA
+672 ASAGHYFQYQGADA

-725 YISAIDNKIYIA
+725 YISSIDNKIYIA

-755 TQPFFMQNGWLPY
+755 TQPFFMQNNWLPY
-768 YNDKITWG
+768 YNDKITYG

-781 MQMRATDVVASDGTT
+781 MTMRATDVVASDGTT

-809 QGIFRFDKNMIY
+809 QGIFRFDKSMLY
-821 SASDN
+821 TD
-826 EGAYH
+826 GTGDQH
-831 QNEQLPVYLYNV
+831 TDKQLPVYLNNV
-843 QMTTFYIDEENGY
+843 QMTCFYLDEENGY

-865 VGNAT
+865 VGNSV
-870 PGLYRISLATLATK
+870 PGLYRIALATLEAK
-884 QDQATVADDAVLID
+884 QDMATIAEDAVLID
-898 DSPILLEGSGDE
+898 NSPILLEGSGDE
-910 ITGITQITGDGNY
+910 ITGITQITGDGEY

-929 SCGEGT
+929 SCGDGT
-935 SVPGMVAYD
+935 AVPGMVAYD
-944 PANPLHQT
+944 AANPLHQT

-978 AYGVTTAKFESPG
+978 AYGVTTAKFEAPVVVV
-991 PAILPGDV
+991 PGDV
-999 NGDGNVTS
+999 NGDGQVTAS
-1007 TDITLLYNIILNNDY
+1007 DITSLYSIILNNDWSNA
-1022 TGVVN
+1022 VN

-1032 DGNITSSDVTLIYNI
+1032 DGEITAADITAVYNV
-1047 LLGSKK
+1047 LLGN